1 MAESQKI
8 RIAVA
13 STLKPIDDVRMRRK
27 IARSLSRIEDV
38 EVHVIGF
45 PSASDRPDN
54 DGIVSHRLPPFKR
67 LGLKRLWIP
76 WKVLSLIISIRPAI
90 LIIATHE
97 LLWPALLAKM
107 YLGSR
112 IVYDVQENYYR
123 NILYTDAF
131 ARIIRPLL
139 AAYVRCKELVTR
151 PIVDH
156 YFLAE
161 IGYSRELTF
170 HRKAFTVIEN
180 KALFHPPGVPS
191 ERYKKQLVFTGT
203 IALETGIFE
212 AIDLAS
218 QLNAIDP
225 EVTLVIAGFCSQ
237 RQTLL
242 AVKDSLRE
250 SPFISL
256 IGGGELVSHDKIV
269 ELIIRSGAGIMAYRP
284 TPATINS
291 LPTKLYEYLA
301 YRLPII
307 LPDHPAWVSLCEP
320 YDAAIVV
327 DWKSL
332 NADDVYRALTTR
344 SFYTSPPENVFWES
358 EEKKLITVIQALLP
372 EKRG

>member
-1 MAESQKI
+1 
-8 RIAVA
+8 
-13 STLKPIDDVRMRRK
+13 
-27 IARSLSRIEDV
+27 
-38 EVHVIGF
+38 
-45 PSASDRPDN
+45 
-54 DGIVSHRLPPFKR
+54 
-67 LGLKRLWIP
+67 
-76 WKVLSLIISIRPAI
+76 
-90 LIIATHE
+90 
-97 LLWPALLAKM
+97 
-107 YLGSR
+107 
-112 IVYDVQENYYR
+112 
-123 NILYTDAF
+123 
-131 ARIIRPLL
+131 
-139 AAYVRCKELVTR
+139 
-151 PIVDH
+151 
-156 YFLAE
+156 
-161 IGYSRELTF
+161 
-170 HRKAFTVIEN
+170 
-180 KALFHPPGVPS
+180 PPGVPS

-307 LPDHPAWVSLCEP
+307 LPDHPSWVSLCQP

-327 DWKSL
+327 VWISFNPDSV
-332 NADDVYRALTTR
+332 NRSLTTR
-344 SFYTSPPENVFWES
+344 SFYTYLHDIVY
-358 EEKKLITVIQALLP
+358 LVTVEPTLN
-372 EKRG
+372 